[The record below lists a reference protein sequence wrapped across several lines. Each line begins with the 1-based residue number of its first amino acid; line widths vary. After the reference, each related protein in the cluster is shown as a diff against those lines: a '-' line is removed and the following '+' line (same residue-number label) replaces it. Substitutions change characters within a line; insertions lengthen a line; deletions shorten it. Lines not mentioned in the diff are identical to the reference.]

1 MAKSKPKIAFVCQ
14 NCGAQRPRWEGKC
27 SDCGAWNSYVE
38 EIQSSSEGRGWN
50 VSSTIGT
57 ASPVRT
63 LDLDQSKVHLPR
75 FDTGLQ
81 ELNRVL
87 GGGLPRGGFVLVG
100 GPPGIGKSTLLLQM
114 AGGLAKDGLKIL
126 YVSAEESFEQTSARA
141 HRLGIKT
148 SNISVASENE
158 VNAIIQ
164 LVEQYKPDLLILDSI
179 QTVFLSDLPAAPG
192 SVSQVR
198 ESAGR
203 FLVLAKQRG
212 LSVVLVGHV
221 TKDGN
226 LAGPKVLEHMVDCVL
241 SFEGDQ
247 SSFRLLR
254 TLKNRFGSV
263 MELGVF
269 EMTSLG
275 LREVLNPSELF
286 FDQRAEKLLGASRF
300 CTIEGTRPLV
310 CEIQALTVPSPFPS
324 PRRTSVG
331 LDINRLHLICAVLDR
346 HAKMNIGSQEIY
358 LNVVGGL
365 RLEDPSCDLALT
377 AALLSSGMH
386 RELPADWVW
395 FGELGLTG
403 EVRAVS
409 FPDLRAQECIKLG
422 FKALVCPEASR
433 KGLKGVKLPENF
445 VIHYVK
451 DVGQIVRLISQG
463 QRSQTDRPAPKA
475 PAPSASAPKDFDFE

>member
-1 MAKSKPKIAFVCQ
+1 MAKSKPKITFVCQ

-38 EIQSSSEGRGWN
+38 EVQLPADSRGWKVQSSKALGEP
-50 VSSTIGT
+50 
-57 ASPVRT
+57 APLKT
-63 LDLDQSKVHLPR
+63 LDLDQSQTQLPR

-87 GGGLPRGGFVLVG
+87 GGGLPKGGFVLVG

-114 AGGLAKDGLKIL
+114 AGGLALSGQKVL

-141 HRLGIKT
+141 HRLGIRT
-148 SNISVASENE
+148 ANISVASENE

-164 LVEQYKPDLLILDSI
+164 LVEQNRPDLLILDSI

-203 FLVLAKQRG
+203 FLVLAKQQG

-269 EMTSLG
+269 EMTALG

-286 FDQRAEKLLGASRF
+286 FDQRAEKLQGAGRF
-300 CTIEGTRPLV
+300 CTIEGTRPLI
-310 CEIQALTVPSPFPS
+310 CEIQSLTVPSPLPS

-331 LDINRLHLICAVLDR
+331 IDINRLHLICAVLDR
-346 HAKMNIGSQEIY
+346 HARMNVGSQEIY

-365 RLEDPSCDLALT
+365 RLEDPSCDLAL
-377 AALLSSGMH
+377 AASLISSA
-386 RELPADWVW
+386 RQRDLPADWVW

-422 FKALVCPEASR
+422 FKAIVCPEANR
-433 KGLKGVKLPENF
+433 KAFKGFPLPSGFRIHF
-445 VIHYVK
+445 VR
-451 DVGQIVRLISQG
+451 DVNQVCRLITEG
-463 QRSQTDRPAPKA
+463 AK
-475 PAPSASAPKDFDFE
+475 PSKEPTSFATSPD